1 MDILNSSPSIM
12 DISVDAP
19 CRDELIHERPRA
31 SVPEPRRMGLMS
43 TQRAGK
49 SIRGL

>member
-1 MDILNSSPSIM
+1 MDVG
-12 DISVDAP
+12 VDAP
-19 CRDELIHERPRA
+19 RRDELIHEHPRA

-49 SIRGL
+49 SIRCL